1 MRPGEH
7 AVSGPTPGV
16 YPDLGALAG
25 SGALADVAGALL
37 TIALVVAVL
46 MLIVCAIAWALA
58 SSHGNVPV
66 AAKARTGLL
75 AAAAGAALAGAGVA
89 WVNWLLGIGATL

>member
-1 MRPGEH
+1 VTRPTV
-7 AVSGPTPGV
+7 AV

-25 SGALADVAGALL
+25 SDVLVAVAGALL
-37 TIALVVAVL
+37 TFTLVVAVL

-58 SSHGNVPV
+58 ASHGNYPV

-75 AAAAGAALAGAGVA
+75 VAVGGAVLAGAGVA
-89 WVNWLLGIGATL
+89 WINWLLGVGARL